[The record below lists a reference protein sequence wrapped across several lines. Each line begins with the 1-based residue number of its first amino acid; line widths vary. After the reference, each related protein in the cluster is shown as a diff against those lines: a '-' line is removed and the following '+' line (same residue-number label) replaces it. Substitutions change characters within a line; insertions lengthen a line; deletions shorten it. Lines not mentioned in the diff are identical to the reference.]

1 MSNIN
6 DYKNI
11 GIPEG
16 YTKIKMYDEKTK
28 KDFFDFINI
37 TFQRLF
43 LTLTEDRSSAGL
55 PGWKTG
61 CPADSAA
68 IRFR

>member
-28 KDFFDFINI
+28 KTKTYLVPLKEEISINNKIFDFTNNE
-37 TFQRLF
+37 FPF
-43 LTLTEDRSSAGL
+43 FNTLNPKIVTV
-55 PGWKTG
+55 
-61 CPADSAA
+61 
-68 IRFR
+68 

>member
-28 KDFFDFINI
+28 KTKTYLVPLEEEISINNKIFDFTNNE
-37 TFQRLF
+37 FPF
-43 LTLTEDRSSAGL
+43 FNTLNPKIVTV
-55 PGWKTG
+55 
-61 CPADSAA
+61 
-68 IRFR
+68 